1 MPIIFIRTLTLKMN
15 SFYGIYCIV
24 LLLFSY
30 ASNAQSL
37 TNSIEEIL
45 VQASLVPISSER
57 SANAITLIDYEQIE
71 NRSVSSISE
80 LLRTVPGLA
89 VSKSGVQGSQTQIR
103 VRGSEAN
110 HLLVLIDGIEANN
123 PSQNDGLNW
132 GTFAASDI
140 ERIEVIRGP
149 QSSMLGSD
157 AISGV
162 INIITKNA
170 DKPRSLRIFSENGSF
185 DTNNNGISFG
195 LINDGFNARLGL
207 TQLKTDGANISRV
220 GKERDGYKNKNITFK
235 SGLNFTENLG
245 ATFSARRSDGMNEYD
260 SDIDFDGLVD
270 DQNKL
275 TKFENTIMGL
285 KVNYLN
291 LDKTWQY
298 HVAISESKSNNKDFQ
313 EALLETSTSSTKDQ
327 LRLISSKHWDEFSQR
342 ISLLVEHE
350 RERFSQRGQ
359 INDYG
364 IYGIFN
370 PNKDQSRTTK
380 SIAIEYR
387 ADVFNKTTLAA
398 STRSDDNSQFKDAN
412 TFKVEL
418 IYDLSANYRFRSSYG
433 TAIKNPTFTERFGFY
448 TNFIGNP
455 FLQPEKSTSWELGF
469 DQKLYDGNFTLSATL
484 FNSEL
489 DNEIDGNA
497 IDPITFGFTAVNKL
511 GLSKRN
517 GLELNSS
524 IKPNKNITLNTSY
537 TFTQS
542 QELNA
547 IGKYQNEVRRPR
559 HIASFNLSWQQSDSF
574 SINTNLQYNG
584 SQEDIVYP
592 SNVKLA
598 EYTIVNLSAN
608 FNISKKLD
616 TYLRLENLLD
626 ESYEEIFGY
635 QPLGFGAHIGIR
647 YRP

>member
-1 MPIIFIRTLTLKMN
+1 MN
-15 SFYGIYCIV
+15 SSQGIYSIA

-45 VQASLVPISSER
+45 VHASLVPISSER

-80 LLRTVPGLA
+80 LLRNVPGLA

-132 GTFAASDI
+132 GTFVASDI
-140 ERIEVIRGP
+140 ERIEVVRGP

-207 TQLKTDGANISRV
+207 SQLQTDGANISRA
-220 GKERDGYKNKNITFK
+220 GKERDGYKNRNLTFK
-235 SGLNFTENLG
+235 SGFNFNENLQV
-245 ATFSARRSDGMNEYD
+245 AFSLRRSDGMNEYD
-260 SDIDFDGLVD
+260 SDFDFDGLVD
-270 DQNKL
+270 DQDKV
-275 TKFENTIMGL
+275 TKFENTIMGF
-285 KVNYLN
+285 KFDYLN
-291 LDKTWQY
+291 SDKTWQY
-298 HVAISESKSNNKDFQ
+298 HAAISESKSNNKDFQ
-313 EALLETSTSSTKDQ
+313 EALLGTSTSSTKDQ
-327 LRLISSKHWDEFSQR
+327 LRFISSKYWDEFSQR
-342 ISLLVEHE
+342 ISFLAEHE
-350 RERFSQRGQ
+350 REKFSQRGR

-364 IYGIFN
+364 IYGVFN
-370 PNKDQSRTTK
+370 PNQDQSRNTN

-387 ADVFNKTTLAA
+387 ADIFNKTTLAA
-398 STRSDDNSQFKDAN
+398 STRRDDNSQFKDAN

-418 IYDLSANYRFRSSYG
+418 IYDLSANARLRSSYG
-433 TAIKNPTFTERFGFY
+433 TAVKNPTFTERFGFY

-455 FLQPEKSTSWELGF
+455 FLQPEKSISWELGLDHKF
-469 DQKLYDGNFTLSATL
+469 YGGNFTLSATL

-497 IDPITFGFTAVNKL
+497 IDPITFGFTAINKP

-517 GLELNSS
+517 GLELNSYIQPS
-524 IKPNKNITLNTSY
+524 KNITLNTSY

-542 QELNA
+542 QELDA

-559 HIASFNLSWQQSDSF
+559 HVASFNLSWQKSDAL
-574 SINTNLQYNG
+574 SINTNIQYNG

-592 SNVKLA
+592 TNIKLA
-598 EYTIVNLSAN
+598 DYTIFNLSAN
-608 FNISKKLD
+608 LSVSKKLD
-616 TYLRLENLLD
+616 TYLRLENLFD

>member
-1 MPIIFIRTLTLKMN
+1 MN
-15 SFYGIYCIV
+15 SSQGIYSIA

-45 VQASLVPISSER
+45 VHASLVPISSER

-80 LLRTVPGLA
+80 LLRNVPGLA

-132 GTFAASDI
+132 GTFVASDI
-140 ERIEVIRGP
+140 ERIEVVRGP

-207 TQLKTDGANISRV
+207 SQLQTDGANISRA
-220 GKERDGYKNKNITFK
+220 GKERDGYKNRNLTFK
-235 SGLNFTENLG
+235 SGFNFNENLQV
-245 ATFSARRSDGMNEYD
+245 AFSLRRSDGMNEYD
-260 SDIDFDGLVD
+260 SDFDFDGLVD
-270 DQNKL
+270 DQDKV
-275 TKFENTIMGL
+275 TKFENTIMGF
-285 KVNYLN
+285 KFDYLN
-291 LDKTWQY
+291 SDKTWQY
-298 HVAISESKSNNKDFQ
+298 HAAISESKSNNKDFQ
-313 EALLETSTSSTKDQ
+313 EALLGTSTSSTKDQ
-327 LRLISSKHWDEFSQR
+327 LRFISSKYWDEFSQR
-342 ISLLVEHE
+342 ISFLAEHE
-350 RERFSQRGQ
+350 REKFSQRGR

-364 IYGIFN
+364 IYGVFN
-370 PNKDQSRTTK
+370 PNQDQSRNTN

-387 ADVFNKTTLAA
+387 ADIFNKTTLAA
-398 STRSDDNSQFKDAN
+398 STRRDDNSQFKDAN

-418 IYDLSANYRFRSSYG
+418 IYDLSANARLRSSYG
-433 TAIKNPTFTERFGFY
+433 TAVKNPTFTERFGFY

-455 FLQPEKSTSWELGF
+455 FLQPEKSISWELGLDHKF
-469 DQKLYDGNFTLSATL
+469 YGGNFTLSATL

-497 IDPITFGFTAVNKL
+497 IDPITFGFTAINKL

-517 GLELNSS
+517 GLELNSYIQPS
-524 IKPNKNITLNTSY
+524 KNITLNTSY

-542 QELNA
+542 QELDA

-559 HIASFNLSWQQSDSF
+559 HVASFNLSWQKSDAL
-574 SINTNLQYNG
+574 SINTNIQYNG

-592 SNVKLA
+592 TNIKLA
-598 EYTIVNLSAN
+598 DYTIFNLSAN
-608 FNISKKLD
+608 LSVSKKLD
-616 TYLRLENLLD
+616 TYLRLENLFD

>member
-1 MPIIFIRTLTLKMN
+1 MN
-15 SFYGIYCIV
+15 SSHGIYSIA

-45 VQASLVPISSER
+45 VHASLVPISSER
-57 SANAITLIDYEQIE
+57 SANAITLIDYKQIE

-80 LLRTVPGLA
+80 LLRNVPGLA

-132 GTFAASDI
+132 GIFAASDI
-140 ERIEVIRGP
+140 ERIEVVRGP

-170 DKPRSLRIFSENGSF
+170 DKPRSLKIFSENGSF

-207 TQLKTDGANISRV
+207 SQLQTDGANISRA
-220 GKERDGYKNKNITFK
+220 GKERDGYKNRNLTFK
-235 SGLNFTENLG
+235 SGFNFNENLQ
-245 ATFSARRSDGMNEYD
+245 AAFSLRRSDGMNEYD
-260 SDIDFDGLVD
+260 SDFDFDGLVD
-270 DQNKL
+270 DQDKV
-275 TKFENTIMGL
+275 TKFENAIMGF
-285 KVNYLN
+285 KFDYLN
-291 LDKTWQY
+291 SDKTWQY

-313 EALLETSTSSTKDQ
+313 EALLGTSTSSTKDQ
-327 LRLISSKHWDEFSQR
+327 LRFISSKYWDEFSQR
-342 ISLLVEHE
+342 ISFLAEYE
-350 RERFSQRGQ
+350 REKFSQRGR

-364 IYGIFN
+364 IYGVFN
-370 PNKDQSRTTK
+370 PNQDQNRNTN

-398 STRSDDNSQFKDAN
+398 STRRDDNSQFKDAN

-418 IYDLSANYRFRSSYG
+418 IYDLSVNARLRSSYG
-433 TAIKNPTFTERFGFY
+433 TAVKNPTFTERFGFY

-455 FLQPEKSTSWELGF
+455 FLQPEKSISWELGL
-469 DQKLYDGNFTLSATL
+469 DQKFYGGNFTLSATL

-497 IDPITFGFTAVNKL
+497 IDPITFGFTAINKL

-524 IKPNKNITLNTSY
+524 IRPSKNITLNTSY

-542 QELNA
+542 QELDA
-547 IGKYQNEVRRPR
+547 KGKYQNEVRRPR
-559 HIASFNLSWQQSDSF
+559 HIASLNMSWQQSDSL
-574 SINTNLQYNG
+574 SISTNIQYNG

-592 SNVKLA
+592 TNIKLA
-598 EYTIVNLSAN
+598 DYTIFNLSAN
-608 FNISKKLD
+608 LSVSKKLD
-616 TYLRLENLLD
+616 TYLRLENLFD